1 MQDNI
6 PKEIMKELLNKYL
19 DIILKKAENSPAA
32 YEKVSLVLWSLPFEE
47 YKNIKKN
54 YINYLTTNLK
64 DSNWD
69 NSSSLSIEILWDVK
83 DSFEWTILKAALL
96 EFNGDIWAWYYYML

>member
-19 DIILKKAENSPAA
+19 DIILKKLKIHPQHMKKFHQY
-32 YEKVSLVLWSLPFEE
+32 YEVLPFEE

-64 DSNWD
+64 DSN
-69 NSSSLSIEILWDVK
+69 
-83 DSFEWTILKAALL
+83 
-96 EFNGDIWAWYYYML
+96 